1 MLQRRNAENGF
12 EDWAM
17 LSSYVDV
24 FWTLKGT
31 VELSARSL
39 LEVDGVW
46 LLLAPLYA
54 YSTVMMGT
62 QTLTA
67 VVIRRH

>member
-12 EDWAM
+12 EDW
-17 LSSYVDV
+17 
-24 FWTLKGT
+24 TLKGT
-31 VELSARSL
+31 VELSARRL

-62 QTLTA
+62 QTTYCCS
-67 VVIRRH
+67 H